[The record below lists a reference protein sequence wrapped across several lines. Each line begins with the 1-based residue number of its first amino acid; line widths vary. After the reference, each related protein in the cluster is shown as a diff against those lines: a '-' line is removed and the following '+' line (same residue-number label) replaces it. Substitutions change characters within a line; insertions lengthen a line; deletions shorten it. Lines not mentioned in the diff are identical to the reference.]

1 MASRGVALGELSDLV
16 NTGLAKS
23 YTHHQK
29 SVVCDIAGVG
39 EDARLQLAAYVGGID
54 LTDGRYNSHLS
65 MFHWIELYR
74 YDSPD
79 HPLWSSLATT
89 HRQQLD

>member
-1 MASRGVALGELSDLV
+1 MALGELSDLV

-29 SVVCDIAGVG
+29 SVVCDIAGVE

-65 MFHWIELYR
+65 TMFRLIELYR